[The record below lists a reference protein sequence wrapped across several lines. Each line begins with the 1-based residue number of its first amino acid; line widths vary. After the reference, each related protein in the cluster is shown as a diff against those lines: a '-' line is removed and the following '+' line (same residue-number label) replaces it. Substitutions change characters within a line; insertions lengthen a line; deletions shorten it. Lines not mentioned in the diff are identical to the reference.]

1 MNIFQLVYHYC
12 NSLGTC
18 FGFGTLEGAI
28 IYAGIGLYAYT
39 VTFSKK
45 EWKK

>member
-1 MNIFQLVYHYC
+1 MNIFQLAYHYC

-18 FGFGTLEGAI
+18 FGFGALEGAI
-28 IYAGIGLYAYT
+28 IYAGIGLYAYA
-39 VTFSKK
+39 VTFGKK